1 MHTTMLFNFSEN
13 TNPDRWAV
21 VNDGVM
27 GGSSRATFVVNDDGT
42 ALFSGQVSLKNNG
55 GFSSLRYRMG
65 PVPLKG
71 AQTLVV
77 RLKGD
82 GKNYQIRIR
91 ENSSDYFSYITTV
104 ATSGEWE
111 TLEVPL
117 RDMYPSFRGQKLNRP
132 HYQGNSL
139 SELTFL
145 IANKREESF
154 SLTLGKAFLQ

>member
-1 MHTTMLFNFSEN
+1 MLFNFSEA
-13 TNPDRWAV
+13 TNADHWVV

-27 GGSSRATFVVNDDGT
+27 GGRSQARFVMNDDGT
-42 ALFSGQVSLKNNG
+42 ALFSGEVSLKNNG
-55 GFSSLRYRMG
+55 GFASLRYRME
-65 PVPLKG
+65 PVPLQG

-82 GKNYQIRIR
+82 GKNYQLRIR

-104 ATSGEWE
+104 ATSGEWQ
-111 TLEVPL
+111 TLQVPL
-117 RDMYPSFRGQKLNRP
+117 HDMYPSFRGQKLNRP
-132 HYQGNSL
+132 NYRGNTL

-154 SLTLGKAFLQ
+154 SLLLEKAFLQ